1 MCSTPYWTIS
11 DTFNKRNLNIIS
23 IIQTGELKFASV
35 DYISPGDLTIFLI
48 LSPVRVVIRA
58 ITPVTAE
65 YDFPL
70 MLLVKL
76 SAVDR
81 IQPQSNKFAA
91 GVENKATGDSE
102 LNEGH
107 QNEGFCVEIATER
120 EGFNI
125 NVHVPNNRHQS
136 SLQY

>member
-1 MCSTPYWTIS
+1 MWLST
-11 DTFNKRNLNIIS
+11 
-23 IIQTGELKFASV
+23 A
-35 DYISPGDLTIFLI
+35 
-48 LSPVRVVIRA
+48 
-58 ITPVTAE
+58 
-65 YDFPL
+65 DFPL
-70 MLLVKL
+70 IPWVNL
-76 SAVDR
+76 SVVER
-81 IQPQSNKFAA
+81 IHAQISKFAT
-91 GVENKATGDSE
+91 GVENEATGDSE